1 MHPSPQRTPGKS
13 ETRRERFRRLAA
25 ARTSAVLKKLK
36 VLGNCANK
44 SAYEYSPEEVRKV
57 FSAIESKLKETKA
70 KFLDSSTDD
79 DFKL

>member
-1 MHPSPQRTPGKS
+1 MQSTPQRNQNKT
-13 ETRRERFRRLAA
+13 ETRKDRFKRLAA

-44 SAYEYSPEEVRKV
+44 AAYEYSPEDVRKV
-57 FSAIESKLKETKA
+57 FSAIESRLKETKA

-79 DFKL
+79 EFKL